1 MPEKGSSEADLE
13 AKTTP
18 HPKSQHPTTL
28 SVLGL
33 SHPLGILDTAINRD
47 RGCLAHRPL
56 GQFPDSVIS
65 NAS

>member
-1 MPEKGSSEADLE
+1 MPEKGSSEEDLE

-33 SHPLGILDTAINRD
+33 SHPLGILDTAINRETEAAWLTD
-47 RGCLAHRPL
+47 P
-56 GQFPDSVIS
+56 
-65 NAS
+65 